1 MTNEQLHDFR
11 KYIDVAIN
19 SAEEM
24 EKNLMLNAR
33 AETFLK
39 GFQEIR
45 AVGNVVVK
53 LKESKMWVGK
63 ILEARGSELP
73 KEFQDK
79 ANN

>member
-1 MTNEQLHDFR
+1 MTNQELHDFR
-11 KYIDVAIN
+11 KYVDVAIN

-24 EKNLMLNAR
+24 EQEAMKNATS
-33 AETFLK
+33 ADFLK
-39 GFQEIR
+39 GFKEIR
-45 AVGNVVVK
+45 AIEQTVLK
-53 LKESKMWVGK
+53 LKEAKMWIGK